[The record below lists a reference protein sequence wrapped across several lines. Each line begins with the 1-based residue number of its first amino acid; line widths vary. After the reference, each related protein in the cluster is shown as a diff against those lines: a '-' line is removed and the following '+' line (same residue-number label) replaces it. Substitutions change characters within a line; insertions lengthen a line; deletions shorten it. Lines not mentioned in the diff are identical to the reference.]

1 MLQGTAWIGVIGA
14 DGSGV
19 TTYNVTAGQVIF
31 FPRNTVHWIKNVGTE
46 DCVFLLFFTTHE
58 ELQTLDVDDAF
69 FSTPEDIAARA
80 LKVCWDNQP
89 LPNLLDVTM
98 AVLFLGRIPLI
109 SAHLLSSPSVEGLT
123 LTLHMY

>member
-80 LKVCWDNQP
+80 LKVC
-89 LPNLLDVTM
+89 
-98 AVLFLGRIPLI
+98 
-109 SAHLLSSPSVEGLT
+109 
-123 LTLHMY
+123 